1 MLNLLAQIDP
11 KTAEVAVVHV
21 EKQPWVAVVVCLAA
35 ICLTMVVGLVWIMR
49 SVGPWIERRE
59 KSAQDHISG
68 LLAARGKESE
78 RDLQQVTEK
87 IGLSLENKIERVGD
101 SVANVRQDLARI
113 AAKIGVAGV
122 ILLLLT
128 GSITSAQVQRGAQ
141 VRAATLPDLGVAP
154 RGELARVGT
163 GDPGTTPA
171 PGKLPPPGPVRK
183 DCDPRSC
190 KPPSYC
196 ARGEC
201 QGSARKPAP
210 TKLAGQVHSPSSYAV
225 RESWQDSCPE
235 PMPERLSDELWL
247 SRL

>member
-1 MLNLLAQIDP
+1 MLSLLAQIDP

-87 IGLSLENKIERVGD
+87 IGLNLENKIERIGD

-128 GSITSAQVQRGAQ
+128 GSITSAQVQREAP
-141 VRAATLPDLGVAP
+141 VRVGLT
-154 RGELARVGT
+154 RTGELARVGT
-163 GDPGTTPA
+163 GEPGVTPA

-183 DCDPRSC
+183 DCDSTTC
-190 KPPSYC
+190 KPPGRC
-196 ARGEC
+196 ERGQC
-201 QGSARKPAP
+201 VGSARKPAP
-210 TKLAGQVHSPSSYAV
+210 TKLAGQAMGASSYAV
-225 RESWQDSCPE
+225 RAAWQDTEPE
-235 PMPERLSDELWL
+235 AFPERLSDAQWL
-247 SRL
+247 AQQL

>member
-128 GSITSAQVQRGAQ
+128 GMLSANVPVTARAS
-141 VRAATLPDLGVAP
+141 RAAPGLPVPALEAK
-154 RGELARVGT
+154 VGT
-163 GDPGTTPA
+163 TDPGQPLPA
-171 PGKLPPPGPVRK
+171 PGRAPGPVKK
-183 DCDPRSC
+183 DCDPQTC
-190 KPPSYC
+190 KPP
-196 ARGEC
+196 ARCERGSC
-201 QGSARKPAP
+201 VGSARKPAP
-210 TKLAGQVHSPSSYAV
+210 TKLAGQASSPSSYAV

>member
-1 MLNLLAQIDP
+1 MLSLLAQIDP

-21 EKQPWVAVVVCLAA
+21 EKQPWVAVVVCLAG

-87 IGLSLENKIERVGD
+87 IGLNLENKIERIGD

-122 ILLLLT
+122 LLLLLT
-128 GSITSAQVQRGAQ
+128 GSITSAQVQHPAQ
-141 VRAATLPDLGVAP
+141 VRAAKIPDLGVT
-154 RGELARVGT
+154 RHGELARVGT

-171 PGKLPPPGPVRK
+171 PGRVTPPGPVRK
-183 DCDPRSC
+183 DCDSTWC
-190 KPPSYC
+190 KPPSRC
-196 ARGEC
+196 SRGEC
-201 QGSARKPAP
+201 VNSARKPAP
-210 TKLAGQVHSPSSYAV
+210 TKMAGQLGPSSFAV
-225 RESWQDSCPE
+225 RAAWQDTEPE
-235 PMPERLSDELWL
+235 AFVERQSDAQWL
-247 SRL
+247 AATR

>member
-1 MLNLLAQIDP
+1 MISMLAQIDP

-87 IGLSLENKIERVGD
+87 IGLNLENKIERVGD

-122 ILLLLT
+122 LLLLLT
-128 GSITSAQVQRGAQ
+128 GSITSAQVQRPAQ
-141 VRAATLPDLGVAP
+141 VRAVGLTKIGELTRA
-154 RGELARVGT
+154 GELARA
-163 GDPGTTPA
+163 GDVSSTKGGPYKGRPCIPSCVRPSVCEDGRCTAATRKPV
-171 PGKLPPPGPVRK
+171 PPKPGPHSAAELPAWADASTPDRPG
-183 DCDPRSC
+183 DSLLAA
-190 KPPSYC
+190 C
-196 ARGEC
+196 AAE
-201 QGSARKPAP
+201 QALWAP
-210 TKLAGQVHSPSSYAV
+210 L
-225 RESWQDSCPE
+225 
-235 PMPERLSDELWL
+235 
-247 SRL
+247 